1 VTITTAGAR
10 FLAAFNDIE
19 KHIRAS
25 LRADVSAG
33 FAQLAREYADKKRL
47 PNHHKSA
54 LVAFASLRNAI
65 SHERYYGGRP
75 IAEPVEAVVQEIER
89 LRQQILE
96 PPLALTVLGSG
107 KVCVVQ
113 PDDPISVALDH
124 VRTFGYSQLPVYDGD
139 GYRGVLT
146 TNAIARWLADQLTR
160 NTGIAEEEPVSQV
173 LAFAEPGED
182 ALLVPRTITVVDAI
196 DKLSR
201 GRQAGQLSAALIVT
215 QIGNSKEKP
224 LRLVAPYDLP
234 VLTAALAIT

>member
-1 VTITTAGAR
+1 M
-10 FLAAFNDIE
+10 L
-19 KHIRAS
+19 
-25 LRADVSAG
+25 
-33 FAQLAREYADKKRL
+33 
-47 PNHHKSA
+47 
-54 LVAFASLRNAI
+54 
-65 SHERYYGGRP
+65 
-75 IAEPVEAVVQEIER
+75 EIER

-107 KVCVVQ
+107 RVCVVQ

-182 ALLVPRTITVVDAI
+182 AILVSRTITVVDAI

-201 GRQAGQLSAALIVT
+201 GRQARRAHHHSEREQQGEAAASGRSVRPPATDRGPRHHLTLLVSPPGEGCAAAGPGSSAGASGASGERAGSQPASGLKLRPSSTLMSPSSRVT
-215 QIGNSKEKP
+215 S
-224 LRLVAPYDLP
+224 
-234 VLTAALAIT
+234 